1 MIVVVVKVVDGSV
14 MVRGI
19 VVATWTNGIGMRRS
33 GRFGGMTV
41 VNAVTTG
48 IVTGEA
54 SAIVVTNGT
63 ATVGVTTTGML
74 TVGGGGRMVVVAG
87 PNK

>member
-1 MIVVVVKVVDGSV
+1 
-14 MVRGI
+14 
-19 VVATWTNGIGMRRS
+19 
-33 GRFGGMTV
+33 MTV